1 MSSVCVFFPS
11 VLSPVCF
18 YTFSIYLSFCFYLLL
33 LPLQSSVSFHSY
45 FPYSFLFCSF
55 FSCICNDLHTRF
67 FSPSSVICHQHFKEN
82 RHKLCPGKAD
92 RVTSSLAGPPCTI
105 SYLLQTTRPVGKQEG
120 GKRPLMIWW
129 MVGHH
134 RLKLSS
140 HKNSR
145 QTNGNICVYKS
156 RQTPVWF
163 TMTCTASSSFP
174 HLLLQQAWSPVE
186 QPEQTWSRTTSC
198 DLYSCWWTQTCLKK
212 KESY

>member
-82 RHKLCPGKAD
+82 RHNLVQERPTESHRVWQDLLVQFHTTTNNKTSGETRRRKKAFDDLMNGWTPSVKSLKPQEFKAD
-92 RVTSSLAGPPCTI
+92 KWK
-105 SYLLQTTRPVGKQEG
+105 YL
-120 GKRPLMIWW
+120 
-129 MVGHH
+129 
-134 RLKLSS
+134 
-140 HKNSR
+140 
-145 QTNGNICVYKS
+145 
-156 RQTPVWF
+156 
-163 TMTCTASSSFP
+163 
-174 HLLLQQAWSPVE
+174 
-186 QPEQTWSRTTSC
+186 
-198 DLYSCWWTQTCLKK
+198 CL
-212 KESY
+212 